1 MDGGQVTGVL
11 IVATICATIVIL
23 RVMRY
28 KFRHRD
34 TAESPDVG
42 VMQEINRG
50 LQRMEDRIEALETL
64 LFDQKQSKSKS
75 ESEYE

>member
-1 MDGGQVTGVL
+1 MDGGQATGFL

-23 RVMRY
+23 RIMRY

-34 TAESPDVG
+34 TTESPDIE

-50 LQRMEDRIEALETL
+50 LQRMEERIESLETL
-64 LFDQKQSKSKS
+64 LFDQKRTKSKS
-75 ESEYE
+75 ELE

>member
-1 MDGGQVTGVL
+1 MDGGQLTGFL

-34 TAESPDVG
+34 TTETPDIE

-50 LQRMEDRIEALETL
+50 LQRMEERIDSLETL
-64 LFDQKQSKSKS
+64 LFDQKRSKSKS
-75 ESEYE
+75 ELE

>member
-1 MDGGQVTGVL
+1 MDGGQVTGFL

-23 RVMRY
+23 RIMRY

-34 TAESPDVG
+34 TTESPDIE

-50 LQRMEDRIEALETL
+50 LQRMEDRIESLETL
-64 LFDQKQSKSKS
+64 LFDQKRSKSKS
-75 ESEYE
+75 ELE

>member
-1 MDGGQVTGVL
+1 MDGGQVTGVV

-23 RVMRY
+23 RIMRY

-34 TAESPDVG
+34 TAESPDIE

-64 LFDQKQSKSKS
+64 LFDPKRSRSKS
-75 ESEYE
+75 ELD

>member
-1 MDGGQVTGVL
+1 MDGGQATGVL

-23 RVMRY
+23 RILRY

-34 TAESPDVG
+34 TTESPDVG

-50 LQRMEDRIEALETL
+50 LQRMEERIEALETL
-64 LFDQKQSKSKS
+64 LFDQKRSKSKS
-75 ESEYE
+75 ELE